1 MVIWSFDAKRH
12 LLEIHNFIAR
22 DSKIYAQ
29 RVADEIVTRSLQL
42 DNLPQRHHMMA
53 ELGTKRSGS
62 FRFILI
68 GLFLR
73 SCPTMSPCWQLY
85 INGVILGR
93 RIFSGLND
101 QGV

>member
-12 LLEIHNFIAR
+12 LREIHDFIAR

-53 ELGTKRSGS
+53 ELGDEAVREFSIYSNRIIFEIMPDHVAVLAVVHKR
-62 FRFILI
+62 RDI
-68 GLFLR
+68 GPEDIQR
-73 SCPTMSPCWQLY
+73 T
-85 INGVILGR
+85 
-93 RIFSGLND
+93 
-101 QGV
+101 